1 MYTQIWSKYLPI
13 IKILLKRTVNGDQV
27 LDLNRIDFERAGSG
41 RKAGY
46 KFSIEFTKGRV
57 ANIISGSPLASDLA
71 LVMLEDPNI
80 KTLLVPN
87 SYIVSLNTK
96 FQLSLKNVTPK
107 EEGSEVG
114 CRKGES
120 GVAAVVGVITQG
132 QLHDSCTH
140 RVLLVITPTTATQTI
155 T

>member
-13 IKILLKRTVNGDQV
+13 IKILLKRTLNGDQV

-57 ANIISGSPLASDLA
+57 ANIISGSALASDLA
-71 LVMLEDPNI
+71 FVMLDDANI
-80 KTLLVPN
+80 KALLLANHYV
-87 SYIVSLNTK
+87 VSLNTK

-107 EEGSEVG
+107 EEAGTGDDAGSVEV
-114 CRKGES
+114 
-120 GVAAVVGVITQG
+120 A
-132 QLHDSCTH
+132 D
-140 RVLLVITPTTATQTI
+140 
-155 T
+155 

>member
-57 ANIISGSPLASDLA
+57 ANIISGSALASDLA
-71 LVMLEDPNI
+71 SVMLEDANI
-80 KTLLVPN
+80 KPILLAN
-87 SYIVSLNTK
+87 HYIVSLNTK
-96 FQLSLKNVTPK
+96 FQLSMKNVTPK
-107 EEGSEVG
+107 EETADVSTGSDE
-114 CRKGES
+114 EE
-120 GVAAVVGVITQG
+120 AAG
-132 QLHDSCTH
+132 
-140 RVLLVITPTTATQTI
+140 
-155 T
+155 

>member
-57 ANIISGSPLASDLA
+57 ANIISGSALASDLA
-71 LVMLEDPNI
+71 FVMLEDANV
-80 KTLLVPN
+80 KALLLQNHYV
-87 SYIVSLNTK
+87 VSLNTK

-107 EEGSEVG
+107 EEAAQASDSSE
-114 CRKGES
+114 E
-120 GVAAVVGVITQG
+120 AAG
-132 QLHDSCTH
+132 
-140 RVLLVITPTTATQTI
+140 
-155 T
+155 

>member
-57 ANIISGSPLASDLA
+57 ANIISGSALASDLA
-71 LVMLEDPNI
+71 FVMLEDANVKGI
-80 KTLLVPN
+80 LLQG
-87 SYIVSLNTK
+87 SYVVSLNTK

-107 EEGSEVG
+107 EEAAASDDSEQAEG
-114 CRKGES
+114 
-120 GVAAVVGVITQG
+120 
-132 QLHDSCTH
+132 
-140 RVLLVITPTTATQTI
+140 
-155 T
+155 

>member
-13 IKILLKRTVNGDQV
+13 IKILLKRTLNGDQV

-57 ANIISGSPLASDLA
+57 ANIISGSALASDLA
-71 LVMLEDPNI
+71 FVMLEDANV
-80 KTLLVPN
+80 KALLLQNHYV
-87 SYIVSLNTK
+87 VSLNTK

-107 EEGSEVG
+107 EETADASGSSE
-114 CRKGES
+114 
-120 GVAAVVGVITQG
+120 AA
-132 QLHDSCTH
+132 D
-140 RVLLVITPTTATQTI
+140 
-155 T
+155 

>member
-46 KFSIEFTKGRV
+46 KFTIEFTKGRV
-57 ANIISGSPLASDLA
+57 ANIISGSALASDLA
-71 LVMLEDPNI
+71 FVMLEDAAI
-80 KTLLVPN
+80 KPLLLGN
-87 SYIVSLNTK
+87 HYLVSLNTK

-107 EEGSEVG
+107 EELSENEG
-114 CRKGES
+114 
-120 GVAAVVGVITQG
+120 
-132 QLHDSCTH
+132 
-140 RVLLVITPTTATQTI
+140 TAKETAE
-155 T
+155 

>member
-13 IKILLKRTVNGDQV
+13 IKILLKRTLNGDQV

-57 ANIISGSPLASDLA
+57 ANIISGSALASDLA
-71 LVMLEDPNI
+71 FVMLEDANV
-80 KTLLVPN
+80 KALLLQNHYV
-87 SYIVSLNTK
+87 VSLNTK

-107 EEGSEVG
+107 EETASASDSSE
-114 CRKGES
+114 E
-120 GVAAVVGVITQG
+120 AA
-132 QLHDSCTH
+132 D
-140 RVLLVITPTTATQTI
+140 
-155 T
+155 